1 LAEGL
6 ATLPGVS
13 LDPATV
19 ETNIVFFDL
28 TGSIGAPAAVE
39 RLLSRGVRMG
49 ALGPRTIRAVTHL
62 DVSAQ
67 GIERSLEAAQEVFT
81 GRSEEHTSEL
91 QSRVDLVCRLLL

>member
-1 LAEGL
+1 MTRKNLKNTAASVKQRLLNLSRHSGEDFQL
-6 ATLPGVS
+6 L
-13 LDPATV
+13 
-19 ETNIVFFDL
+19 L
-28 TGSIGAPAAVE
+28 TRYAVE

-81 GRSEEHTSEL
+81 G
-91 QSRVDLVCRLLL
+91 